1 MKFGTLQSFAK
12 EPVKDFDNE
21 DIAEMPGIEGEEDNF
36 GSDEQDFDLDP
47 IDTEGDDDLD
57 FDDLDSPEENPVISK
72 LLSLKREIDEILSDM
87 GYAEDSEGAGFDDE
101 EFDFDTDA
109 DESGGTSDD
118 FEFDFNGDGDIN
130 PEGEEENQDDEFGD
144 ENQDDQ
150 FSFEEEGLDAPEDEN
165 FEGNI
170 RTVAGA
176 DLVYKRKTE
185 DGNFE
190 ELWIYTVGNDIR
202 KETQI
207 RKAILAGTDIVP
219 SQRESEDGEQRSET
233 TTLGNIQYL
242 KINGIPN

>member
-21 DIAEMPGIEGEEDNF
+21 DIADMDGIEGEND
-36 GSDEQDFDLDP
+36 GDALDLDMGA
-47 IDTEGDDDLD
+47 IDSDGEDDLD
-57 FDDLDSPEENPVISK
+57 LDSLDTPEENPVITK

-87 GYAEDSEGAGFDDE
+87 GYASEDEEGSEFDDE
-101 EFDFDTDA
+101 EFNFGADE
-109 DESGGTSDD
+109 DESGGANDD
-118 FEFDFNGDGDIN
+118 FQFDFDGNGDNDS
-130 PEGEEENQDDEFGD
+130 EGEEENQEGEFGD
-144 ENQDDQ
+144 EGQDAD
-150 FSFEEEGLDAPEDEN
+150 FPNEEEGLGEPVDDN
-165 FEGNI
+165 YQGNV

-242 KINGIPN
+242 KITGIPN

>member
-21 DIAEMPGIEGEEDNF
+21 DIADIEG
-36 GSDEQDFDLDP
+36 
-47 IDTEGDDDLD
+47 IDGEGDDELDLD
-57 FDDLDSPEENPVISK
+57 MDSLDNPGDDELDLDALDSPEENPVISK
-72 LLSLKREIDEILSDM
+72 LLTLKREIDEILSDM
-87 GYAEDSEGAGFDDE
+87 GYASEDE
-101 EFDFDTDA
+101 EGSEFGDEDFDFGTDGDESSGANDDFQFDFDDDGSA
-109 DESGGTSDD
+109 D
-118 FEFDFNGDGDIN
+118 
-130 PEGEEENQDDEFGD
+130 PEGEEENQEGEFGD
-144 ENQDDQ
+144 EGENAD
-150 FSFEEEGLDAPEDEN
+150 FPSEKEGLGEPTDDN
-165 FEGNI
+165 YQGNI

-233 TTLGNIQYL
+233 TTLGNVQYL